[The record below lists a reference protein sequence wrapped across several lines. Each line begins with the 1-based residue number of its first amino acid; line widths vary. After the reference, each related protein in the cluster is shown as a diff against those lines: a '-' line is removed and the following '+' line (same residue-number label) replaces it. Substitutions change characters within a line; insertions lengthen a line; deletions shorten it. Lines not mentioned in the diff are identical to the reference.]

1 MRTIELDRWPRRRQF
16 ELYRHF
22 SSPHFNVCA
31 PVDVTAFA
39 RKVKRAGASFS
50 VTTVYVLAAT
60 ANQIPEF
67 RTRIRDQHVVEHDV
81 VHPSVTIL
89 TEQQQFSFC
98 CLPFHQD
105 FPAFAA
111 EADKRIAQAK
121 AHPNLEDEPGRD
133 DYLFMTS
140 IPWVSFT
147 SFAHP
152 MHLSPPDCIPR
163 MAWGKYYTEGK
174 RLKMPLSV
182 QGHHALMDGFHVG
195 KYFELAQ
202 ANFEAF
208 DLSSF
213 SQTA

>member
-1 MRTIELDRWPRRRQF
+1 MRTIDLEHWPRRRQF

-31 PVDVTAFA
+31 PVDITAFA
-39 RKVKRAGASFS
+39 RKVKRASASFS
-50 VTTVYVLAAT
+50 VATVHVLAKT

-67 RTRIRDQHVVEHDV
+67 RTRIRGDQVVEHEV

-89 TEQQQFSFC
+89 TEQEQFSFC
-98 CLPFHQD
+98 YLPFQPD
-105 FPAFAA
+105 FLAFAK
-111 EADKRIAQAK
+111 EAASRVARAK
-121 AHPNLEDEPGRD
+121 ARPSLEDEPGRD

-163 MAWGKYYTEGK
+163 MAWGKYYTEGVQ
-174 RLKMPLSV
+174 LKMPLSV

-195 KYFELAQ
+195 KYFELVQ
-202 ANFEAF
+202 ANFEADNF
-208 DLSSF
+208 T
-213 SQTA
+213 QTA